1 MTLYYATQGTIT
13 NTRSTIAYLHYNIT
27 PHLPQRVSMSIMYH
41 VITVLNK
48 KIYITIETIKQQK
61 FPFTNQQYAS
71 KDVTDLE
78 TLALT
83 NKWCKKQYCKLK

>member
-1 MTLYYATQGTIT
+1 
-13 NTRSTIAYLHYNIT
+13 
-27 PHLPQRVSMSIMYH
+27 MSIMYH

-83 NKWCKKQYCKLK
+83 NKSCKKQYCKLKQARRLRRGLRNIRLIGLVD